1 MKQFHRIL
9 LEKELFSSW
18 RRLLT
23 FAQQLFLISIL
34 SKKEKN
40 NNNKAKRKSL
50 RVRMVINNSS
60 RQRRAARQG
69 PGKPLLG
76 LNVAGP
82 HRLKQN
88 WHPGGR
94 AVEWWF
100 HTVIRYY
107 HGLLLLKTIKL
118 LHLTKPT
125 DKSISKRLGDLF
137 ATQKS
142 EISQW
147 N

>member
-1 MKQFHRIL
+1 MKQFHWIV

-34 SKKEKN
+34 SKKE

-60 RQRRAARQG
+60 RQREAARRG

-76 LNVAGP
+76 LNTAGP
-82 HRLKQN
+82 HRRKQN
-88 WHPGGR
+88 RHPGGR
-94 AVEWWF
+94 AVVWRF
-100 HTVIRYY
+100 HTVVRHY